1 MIMANNTGRFFEGLV
16 VGGLLGFVF
25 GLLSAPKSGA
35 ELRRQI
41 ADGSED
47 LYKHASDSIDDFK
60 SNAGHR
66 ITEIKDKTE
75 NAIGDLKG
83 KSNEVMKKPVI
94 ASRIP
99 RTSSPTSF
107 KKWLERVPR
116 CWSMMSSRLLRV
128 TEHQ

>member
-1 MIMANNTGRFFEGLV
+1 MANNTGRFFEGLV

-83 KSNEVMKKPVI
+83 KSNEVMKKAGDSVQNTKDEF
-94 ASRIP
+94 AN
-99 RTSSPTSF
+99 
-107 KKWLERVPR
+107 K
-116 CWSMMSSRLLRV
+116 LLSAMRKQFGGHD
-128 TEHQ
+128 EKPADGAAG